1 MFNKHFS
8 RQSQPNECQM
18 HMFIVQ
24 NVVSVEPS
32 QPQSSRSR
40 TGEPRQNEDFQLVES
55 DLASGSE
62 SGISVGNLNIIC
74 LGGYNNSR
82 NDQEVG

>member
-8 RQSQPNECQM
+8 RQSRPNECQM

-24 NVVSVEPS
+24 NVVSAEPS
-32 QPQSSRSR
+32 QPQSSRPR
-40 TGEPRQNEDFQLVES
+40 TGEPRQNEDFQLVE

-62 SGISVGNLNIIC
+62 SGISVGNLHIIC
-74 LGGYNNSR
+74 LGEHNNSR